1 MHTLKKTANLQF
13 MRPLP
18 RFFPLIIILIT
29 LLLPIEKV
37 LAENQTIIDSLSSQL
52 SQSSGSEKLKL
63 YKALIASVRNLDP
76 SKGIDLS
83 KKAVALADTLGNELM
98 KAKLMNEE
106 GVCYRKLSIHERAL
120 ELHLQSLQIFEKLKD
135 SMGIAFTL
143 ANIGMVYHQFGNF
156 EKALDYHF
164 RSLYLKEFLGDE
176 PQMAYSQNAIGMVLA
191 DMNDYARALD
201 FYLSAMVIR
210 KRHAQLAELANVYA
224 NIGKIMAKLERKTEA
239 LDFLNK
245 AREIYSASNNEY
257 GTSLVLNQMGEL
269 MFLTGKPTEALVK
282 LKEAEQMALIHG
294 NFAVLHF
301 NYKTQ
306 KDVYKTL
313 GQYEKALEVAQ
324 LAANYRDSIYTER
337 RNRELTELQ
346 VRYETQRL
354 DSENEILML
363 QLQEQKFNFR
373 FLLFAIVVGL
383 LVAVLI
389 LVTLFLYRK
398 RQRAK
403 KLEGLNT
410 LLELRVEERT
420 SELHVSRE
428 ELQKAFDSLKQSEEK
443 FKGISETVPFGIAV
457 TNQSGKI
464 VFQNKAL
471 SEATGMNSDSF
482 DDGSW
487 LKSVFLEDRQMV
499 SDLWKTAHEHR
510 KPMHGLQFRIRSG
523 NNIRW
528 MHLKGG
534 LINTDSGFVGMVM
547 VMENITD
554 SKKAEQDIIKAKNKA
569 EESDRLKSAFLAN
582 MSHEIRTPMNAILG
596 FSDLLASDDYSTEEK
611 FEFTEMIRSSGKLLL
626 NLINDIIDISK
637 IEAGELKV
645 QPSVFKLLP
654 LMENM
659 HQTFRQHLDQN
670 GKAQVKLILSQ
681 SDITEVEINTDKL
694 RLQQILTNL
703 LSNAS
708 KFTEKG
714 QIEFG
719 VIKIN
724 EKFEFFVKD
733 TGIGIPETKL
743 DVIFERFRQAD
754 DSHTRQYGGTG
765 LGLAI
770 TKNLTELLGG
780 KIWVESVEGKGTA
793 FYFTLPADD
802 HFGVN
807 GVEFPDYSHITVLVA
822 EDVETNYQ
830 LIHKMLRKSNAKVL
844 HAVNGMVA
852 LDMAVNMQP
861 DIILMDI
868 QMPEMDGEETLSR
881 LRRQSY
887 DKPIIAI
894 TAFALAGEE
903 KAYLDAG
910 FDSYLSKPLGT
921 TKLYQ
926 MLQLFFDKEALT
938 HKN

>member
-1 MHTLKKTANLQF
+1 
-13 MRPLP
+13 MRPLL
-18 RFFPLIIILIT
+18 RLFLLIILIIK
-29 LLLPIEKV
+29 LVLPVEKA
-37 LAENQTIIDSLSSQL
+37 LAENQLVIDSLQL
-52 SQSSGSEKLKL
+52 RLKGTSGYEKLKV
-63 YKALIASVRNLDP
+63 YQQLIASVRNIDP
-76 SKGIDLS
+76 SMGIDLA
-83 KKAVALADTLGNELM
+83 KRALVLADSIGDESM
-98 KAKLMNEE
+98 SAKIMNEE
-106 GVCYRKLSIHERAL
+106 GVCYRKLSIHERGL
-120 ELHLQSLQIFEKLKD
+120 DLHLQALQIFEKLKD
-135 SMGIAFTL
+135 SMGIAYTL
-143 ANIGMVYHQFGNF
+143 ANIGMVYHQFGNLD
-156 EKALDYHF
+156 KALDYHF
-164 RSLYLKEFLGDE
+164 RSLYLKEYLNDE
-176 PQMAYSQNAIGMVLA
+176 PQIAYSQNAIGMVLA

-210 KRHAQLAELANVYA
+210 RRHNQQIELANVYA
-224 NIGKIMAKLERKTEA
+224 NIGKIMAKLGRQSEA
-239 LDFLNK
+239 LDFLDK
-245 AREIYSASNNEY
+245 ARIIYFESNNKF

-269 MFLTGKPTEALVK
+269 FFLTGKTSEALLK
-282 LKEAEQMALIHG
+282 LKEAEQLALAHG

-301 NYKTQ
+301 NYKMQ
-306 KDVYKTL
+306 KDVYQSMRQFEL
-313 GQYEKALEVAQ
+313 ALQMAQ

-354 DSENEILML
+354 DSENEILVL
-363 QLQEQKFNFR
+363 QLQEQKYNFNI
-373 FLLFAIVVGL
+373 LLFIILISL
-383 LVAVLI
+383 LVAI
-389 LVTLFLYRK
+389 LALMLVFFHRK
-398 RQRAK
+398 RQRSR
-403 KLEGLNT
+403 KLEDTNT
-410 LLELRVEERT
+410 LLENRVAERT
-420 SELHVSRE
+420 AELQESRA

-457 TNQSGKI
+457 TNRSGKI

-471 SEATGMNSDSF
+471 SDATGLSSSCF

-487 LKSVFLEDRQMV
+487 LKSVFLDDRHTV
-499 SDLWKTAHEHR
+499 EDLWKTAHEHCR
-510 KPMHGLQFRIRSG
+510 PMIGLQFRIRSG
-523 NNIRW
+523 NTIRW

-534 LINTDSGFVGMVM
+534 LINADGGFIGMVM

-554 SKKAEQDIIKAKNKA
+554 SKKSEQDILKAKNRA

-596 FSDLLASDDYSTEEK
+596 FSDLLASDDYTSEEK
-611 FEFTEMIRSSGKLLL
+611 TEFTEMIRSSGKILL

-637 IEAGELKV
+637 IEAGELKI
-645 QPSVFKLLP
+645 QNSVFFLPP

-659 HQTFRQHLDQN
+659 YQTFRQYLDQN
-670 GKAQVKLILSQ
+670 GKKQVKLILTQ
-681 SDITEVEINTDKL
+681 GDIADCEINTDKL

-780 KIWVESVEGKGTA
+780 SIWVESVERKGTA
-793 FYFTLPADD
+793 FYFTLPAEEQLIT
-802 HFGVN
+802 N
-807 GVEFPDYSHITVLVA
+807 GNAFPDYSHLTVLVA

-830 LIHKMLRKSNAKVL
+830 LINRMLRKSNAKVL
-844 HAVNGMVA
+844 HAVNGLIA
-852 LDMAVNMQP
+852 LDMAVNLQP
-861 DIILMDI
+861 DIVLMDI

-881 LRRQSY
+881 LRRQSFN
-887 DKPIIAI
+887 KPVVAI

-910 FDSYLSKPLGT
+910 FDSYLSKPLGS

-926 MLQLFFDKEALT
+926 MLQLFFDKQAYSR
-938 HKN
+938 KN